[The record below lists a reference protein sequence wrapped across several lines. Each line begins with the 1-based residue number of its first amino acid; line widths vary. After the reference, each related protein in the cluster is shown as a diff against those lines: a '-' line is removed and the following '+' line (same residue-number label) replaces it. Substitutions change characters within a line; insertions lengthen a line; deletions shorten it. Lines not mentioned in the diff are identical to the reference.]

1 MRLVNYALALV
12 GVVGSYPITNAIL
25 NARAPLPLAAFEDY
39 RRSAGTRHG
48 DTLEVALDIQEVLWR
63 PYGERGGTLTVFTF
77 AERGR
82 KARVPGP
89 LLRAPA
95 GTVIRVTMR
104 NTLERP
110 VAVYGLQDHP
120 LAEIPDTLLVPASEE
135 KVTTFKVS
143 APGSYYY
150 WGRIRNAGAKPSPA
164 DWIVGASGAQGPFIG
179 ALIVDRAGEQ
189 PPPGERILMLTRWF
203 DPKYPKID
211 SAGTWKIMVNGASW
225 PSTERLE
232 YTVGDTVRW
241 RVLNPMAIWHPMH
254 LHGFYF
260 NVTAHG
266 DYRLDTLYSAS
277 QRRTAVT
284 ELMTDFSTMSLE
296 WVPDRAGNWLFHCH
310 LIRHMSMPQFITDS
324 SASPAPM
331 KHPASHAEDHM
342 AGLVMGVIVRPA
354 VGQAGA
360 AMLARAKGNVGKP
373 AAEKAMRLVA
383 TTRSNVFGDAPAFSF
398 VLQTGKR
405 EPASDSI
412 RFPGST
418 LTLTRG
424 QPTRITVVN
433 RTGAPL
439 AVHWHGME
447 IESWYDGVGGWSG
460 AGMSVRPP
468 IAAGDSFI
476 VRMTP
481 KRAGTFIYHTHDET
495 GDQLASGLYGAL
507 LVEEPG
513 TPRDTARDH
522 LIVMGQRG
530 RSSTSSLAI
539 NGDAKPQPLAISA
552 GVPNR
557 LRFVS
562 IPANERLF
570 VELIKENTVQEW
582 IPLAIDG
589 AELPAHQRVAT
600 SASFSTS
607 AGQTVDV
614 QVKLDSAELASG
626 QYALRFRT
634 EFYPAAGRQ
643 QDTTV
648 MMLKGRK

>member
-1 MRLVNYALALV
+1 MRPAPYALALV
-12 GVVGSYPITNAIL
+12 GVFGFFPITNAGVS
-25 NARAPLPLAAFEDY
+25 ARAPLPLAAFEDY
-39 RRSAGTRHG
+39 RHSAGIRHG
-48 DTLEVALDIQEVLWR
+48 DTLEVALDIQQVLWR
-63 PYGERGGTLTVFTF
+63 PYGERGGTITAF
-77 AERGR
+77 AFVERGQN
-82 KARVPGP
+82 ARVPGP
-89 LLRAPA
+89 LLRVPS

-104 NTLERP
+104 NTLDRS

-135 KVTTFKVS
+135 RTTTFKVS

-150 WGRIRNAGAKPSPA
+150 WGRVRNPGAKPA
-164 DWIVGASGAQGPFIG
+164 ATDWFLGAGGAQGPFIG

-203 DPKYPKID
+203 DSKYPNID
-211 SAGTWKIMVNGASW
+211 TAGTWKIMVNGASW

-266 DYRLDTLYSAS
+266 DYRLDTLYSTS
-277 QRRTAVT
+277 QRRTEVT

-296 WVPDRAGNWLFHCH
+296 WIPERAGNWLFHCH
-310 LIRHMSMPQFITDS
+310 LIRHMSMPQFIVDT
-324 SASPAPM
+324 SANATPM
-331 KHPASHAEDHM
+331 TRTMSHAEDHM
-342 AGLVMGVIVRPA
+342 AGLVMGIVVHPA
-354 VGQAGA
+354 ATQAGA
-360 AMLARAKGNVGKP
+360 AMLARAKGDVGKP
-373 AAEKAMRLVA
+373 AGEKVMRVVA
-383 TTRSNVFGDAPAFSF
+383 TTKPRVFGDAPAFSF
-398 VLQTGKR
+398 VLQSGKR

-418 LTLTRG
+418 LTLVRG

-468 IAAGDSFI
+468 IAVGDSFI

-495 GDQLASGLYGAL
+495 GDQLAGGLYGAL
-507 LVEEPG
+507 IVEEPG
-513 TPRDTARDH
+513 SPRRAATDH
-522 LIVMGQRG
+522 VIVMGQRG
-530 RSSTSSLAI
+530 RSSTSPLAI
-539 NGDAKPQPLAISA
+539 NGDAKPGALAISP

-570 VELIKENTVQEW
+570 VELVRGNTVQRW

-589 AELPAHQRVAT
+589 AELPARHQIAT
-600 SASFSTS
+600 AASFSTS

-614 QVKLDSAELASG
+614 QVTLDSAELASG
-626 QYALRFRT
+626 EYAVRFRT
-634 EFYPAAGRQ
+634 DFYPALDRK

-648 MMLKGRK
+648 MMLVRKK